1 MYYARGMSFRAWLV
15 CALALALSA
24 CPTTPPTPA
33 NDAAT
38 PEVDAAP
45 PPHDSGP
52 PDDAW
57 VMPPPG
63 TYENVTRIFTASCNF
78 SSCHGGAGAGAAM
91 LNLQRSM
98 TAGTLVA
105 DLVAHPAC
113 EYDAMPLVDPG
124 HPENSWL
131 YLKTTGPHTG
141 TTVDF
146 TPDASW
152 DHGGLTPNA
161 SGNYP
166 ASTCPLTASGDIIFG
181 DMMPQ
186 GTMGVT
192 ALQAET
198 LRMWIADGAPG
209 PI

>member
-1 MYYARGMSFRAWLV
+1 MSLRARLL
-15 CALALALSA
+15 CALALVLSG
-24 CPTTPPTPA
+24 CPTPPPA
-33 NDAAT
+33 ASDAAT
-38 PEVDAAP
+38 PEDAATP
-45 PPHDSGP
+45 PQDTGP
-52 PDDAW
+52 PEDAA
-57 VMPPPG
+57 VVPPPG
-63 TYENVTRIFTASCNF
+63 TYENVTRIFTVSCNF

-98 TAGTLVA
+98 TNGTLIA
-105 DLVAHPAC
+105 DLVGHASC
-113 EYDAMPLVDPG
+113 EYDAMPLIDPG

-152 DHGGLTPNA
+152 DHGGLTPDG

-166 ASTCPLTASGDIIFG
+166 ASTCPLTARGDIVFG
-181 DMMPQ
+181 EMMPD
-186 GTMGVT
+186 GTQGVT
-192 ALQAET
+192 AVQAET

-209 PI
+209 PT